1 MSTVEENN
9 ETTELEVEATAAM
22 EATAST
28 TADEPPPERRAQVTG
43 PLPLDW
49 TRLNQPDVAAPVRY
63 PWDVADI
70 DITDDELILVGTAGQ
85 KITHMGHD
93 MSEHCNP
100 NLKKLVLRSHG
111 IKHMEG
117 LTNFGELELLELY
130 DNVVEELQ
138 ALDEGV
144 NGTPG
149 TTLKVLD
156 MSYNSIREM
165 GPVRLCPHLTELYLA
180 NNKLKT
186 IEGISGLTQ
195 LKRIDLGA
203 NRIRRMPPEELSGL
217 VNLEEL
223 WLGKNKIEKIE
234 GLEKV
239 RELAAYAITVFL
251 DDLCLST
258 NPHFPLSFS
267 SPNSDDSMF
276 SRIVLR

>member
-1 MSTVEENN
+1 MSTEEEAK
-9 ETTELEVEATAAM
+9 ETTELEVEAAAAAAAAM
-22 EATAST
+22 EAT

-49 TRLNQPDVAAPVRY
+49 TRLKQPDGDAPVRY

-70 DITDDELILVGTAGQ
+70 DMADNELILVGTAGQ
-85 KITHMGHD
+85 KITHMGND
-93 MSEHCNP
+93 LSEHCNP

-111 IKHMEG
+111 IKRMEG

-138 ALDEGV
+138 ALNEGA

-149 TTLKVLD
+149 TTLRVLD

-165 GPVRLCPHLTELYLA
+165 GPVSLCPHLTELYLA
-180 NNKLKT
+180 NNKLKR

-195 LKRIDLGA
+195 LKKIDLGA
-203 NRIRRMPPEELSGL
+203 NRIRVMPAEELSGL

-234 GLEKV
+234 GLEMV
-239 RELAAYAITVFL
+239 RK
-251 DDLCLST
+251 
-258 NPHFPLSFS
+258 
-267 SPNSDDSMF
+267 
-276 SRIVLR
+276 